1 MVVGVSAAYA
11 ERARDVYDSEA
22 LSGNVRDHPG
32 QLVDRDH
39 FLGTDIH
46 RPGEFRVNQAAD
58 TLEAFID
65 IEERASL
72 LAVAPDLDLAAVFG
86 FRNLTAQ
93 RSRRLLSTAR
103 PRAIGTEDVVEAG
116 DPHLDAI
123 VPHVGEV
130 KPLTEQFLP
139 AILAVGRRR
148 VGGILGTLWVQR
160 VHLVVLRVHARGGGV
175 EELPA
180 FTPKCKQLRLMV
192 AELCITSASC
202 SPVKMYPAPPM
213 SAASW

>member
-72 LAVAPDLDLAAVFG
+72 LAVAPDLDLRNERVCSPSPQISISPRSSASATLRHSAAGAFSLPPAHVPSG
-86 FRNLTAQ
+86 PKILWK
-93 RSRRLLSTAR
+93 
-103 PRAIGTEDVVEAG
+103 RAIRTWM
-116 DPHLDAI
+116 P
-123 VPHVGEV
+123 
-130 KPLTEQFLP
+130 
-139 AILAVGRRR
+139 
-148 VGGILGTLWVQR
+148 
-160 VHLVVLRVHARGGGV
+160 
-175 EELPA
+175 
-180 FTPKCKQLRLMV
+180 
-192 AELCITSASC
+192 
-202 SPVKMYPAPPM
+202 
-213 SAASW
+213 